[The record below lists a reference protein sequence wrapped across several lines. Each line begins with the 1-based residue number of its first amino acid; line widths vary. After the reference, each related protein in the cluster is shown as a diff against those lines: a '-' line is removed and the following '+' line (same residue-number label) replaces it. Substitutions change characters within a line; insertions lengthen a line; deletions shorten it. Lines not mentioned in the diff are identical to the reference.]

1 MIWDNKEDCKLG
13 LEQMFSF
20 ESSQKPLDMQI
31 NSIYQTAEFYEKRQL
46 DIKIQLILHV
56 QGQLICIK

>member
-31 NSIYQTAEFYEKRQL
+31 NSIYQNAEF
-46 DIKIQLILHV
+46 
-56 QGQLICIK
+56 